1 MSETVDLLAYVVAF
15 FSTFALLVLAFIIVL
30 KY

>member
-15 FSTFALLVLAFIIVL
+15 FSTFTLLVLAFIIL
-30 KY
+30 LNQ